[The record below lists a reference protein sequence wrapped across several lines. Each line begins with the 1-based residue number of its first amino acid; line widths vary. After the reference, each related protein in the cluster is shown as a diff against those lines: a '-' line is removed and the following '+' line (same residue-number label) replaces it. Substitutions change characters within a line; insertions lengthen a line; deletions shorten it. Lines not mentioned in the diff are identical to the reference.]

1 MKKASKLY
9 LTLVMV
15 LALGANKIY
24 AQQGFGTDKPNK
36 ASVVDL
42 TSATKGLLTPRVA
55 LTSTDNFAPI
65 SGISAANQHT
75 ANSLLVYNT
84 ATSGTGTTAVKP
96 GYYYW
101 LKVNAS
107 TAGKW
112 VRLATDDQKGNLTVT
127 GGIEFVSGSN
137 GTEKLWADAGIQ
149 IANSGVS
156 SDKLANNA
164 VTNTKLADNAVN
176 SAKIEN
182 GTVTGSD
189 IAAKTVTAANLD
201 GGAAVQGA
209 VATVGANG
217 VVNYLP
223 LAPASITGKKAI
235 TSTAPVKINAG
246 TLVSDAVLAD
256 VAITIDNADS
266 TGKSGVVKQAAS
278 NPSVNVAADGSLS
291 VNFSQIAGDGLV
303 PNGTGTAL
311 NVSANNGISI
321 DTASDKVQ
329 LGGSLIKAT
338 TITATASNTLAVSG
352 LQTGIASDKV
362 VVADATTGVLKQLK
376 AVMPKFFYMPSI
388 IVPTHSSQFTA
399 INASAGESF
408 TDGTRTGV
416 LNLYER
422 YKAQFGTTGT
432 ATQPSS
438 PSAPALPV
446 LPASELHYY
455 VTWYDTVVFQSV
467 SLDAAGK
474 MTYVVKSNADVTVGS
489 FMNIVFAVKE
499 N

>member
-1 MKKASKLY
+1 MKKASKIY

-15 LALGANKIY
+15 LALGADRIY

-42 TSATKGLLTPRVA
+42 TSSTKGLLTPRVA

-65 SGISAANQHT
+65 SGIAAASQHT

-84 ATSGTGTTAVKP
+84 ATAGTGTTAVKP

-101 LKVNAS
+101 LKVNAA

-112 VRLATDDQKGNLTVT
+112 VRFATDDQKGNLTVA
-127 GGIEFVSGSN
+127 GGIEFTTGSN

-149 IANSGVS
+149 IANGGVT
-156 SDKLANNA
+156 SDKLG
-164 VTNTKLADNAVN
+164 DNSVN

-182 GTVTGSD
+182 GTVTGTD
-189 IAAKTVTAANLD
+189 IASKTVTAANLD

-209 VATVGANG
+209 VATVGVNG
-217 VVNYLP
+217 VVNYVP
-223 LAPASITGKKAI
+223 LAPSSITGKKAI
-235 TSTAPVKINAG
+235 TATAPVKVNA
-246 TLVSDAVLAD
+246 TSSVSDAVLAD
-256 VAITIDNADS
+256 VAITIDTADN
-266 TGKSGVVKQAAS
+266 TGKIGVVKQAAS

-291 VNFSQIAGDGLV
+291 VNMNQLAGDGLV
-303 PNGTGTAL
+303 ANSNGTAL
-311 NVSANNGISI
+311 NVSANNGISV
-321 DTASDKVQ
+321 DAVTDKVQ
-329 LGGSLIKAT
+329 LGGSLVKAT
-338 TITATASNTLAVSG
+338 TIAASASNTLAVSG

-489 FMNIVFAVKE
+489 FMNIIFAVKE